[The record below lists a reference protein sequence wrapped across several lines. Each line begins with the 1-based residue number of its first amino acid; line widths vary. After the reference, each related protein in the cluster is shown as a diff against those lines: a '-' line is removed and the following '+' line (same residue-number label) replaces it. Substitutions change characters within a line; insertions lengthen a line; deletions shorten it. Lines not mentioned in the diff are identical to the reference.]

1 MLIGEHHH
9 TLDDKKRVAL
19 PAKFRKE
26 LGKKVVVTHGLDR
39 CLALFAPKDWRL
51 HLDKLQKLPLGQAD
65 ARMLTRFVVG
75 GAMEVEVDKAGR
87 ILIPDYQ
94 KNFAELKTDVV
105 FVGLEDRV
113 EIWDKALWQEY
124 KTTAGKQADL
134 LAERFGK
141 EGFL

>member
-26 LGKKVVVTHGLDR
+26 LGKKIVITRGFDK
-39 CLALFAPKDWRL
+39 CLALFTPASWQL
-51 HLDKLQKLPLGQAD
+51 YLDKLKGVSQGQAD
-65 ARMLTRFVVG
+65 GRMLSRFIVG
-75 GAMEVEVDKAGR
+75 GAMELEVDKAGR
-87 ILIPDYQ
+87 ILIPDYL
-94 KNFAELKTDVV
+94 KEFAGFSIDIV
-105 FVGLEDRV
+105 FIGLENRI
-113 EIWDKALWQEY
+113 ELWDKVTWQEY
-124 KTTAGKQADL
+124 QVIAQKEADA

>member
-26 LGKKVVVTHGLDR
+26 LGKKIVITRGFDK
-39 CLALFAPKDWRL
+39 CLALFTPASWQL
-51 HLDKLQKLPLGQAD
+51 YLDKLHNISLGQAD
-65 ARMLTRFVVG
+65 GRMLSRFVVG
-75 GAMEVEVDKAGR
+75 GAMEMEVDKAGR
-87 ILIPDYQ
+87 ILIPDYL
-94 KNFAELKTDVV
+94 KEFASFKADIV
-105 FVGLEDRV
+105 FIGLENRI
-113 EIWDKALWQEY
+113 ELWDKASWQEY
-124 KTTAGKQADL
+124 KTLAQKEADS